1 MDYFLIWLGG
11 GLGSMARFW
20 VSSVVAQKVGQA
32 FPFGTLLV
40 NVTGSLLIG
49 FLAGLTLPEGRFMVS
64 PQVRTFFMIGICGG
78 YTTFSSFSLQTL
90 NLAQD
95 GEWLWAGLNILGSV
109 ALCLVAVWVGYMLAM
124 TVNKL

>member
-11 GLGSMARFW
+11 GLGSVARYW
-20 VSSVVAQKVGQA
+20 VSSVVAQRVGQA

-40 NVTGSLLIG
+40 NVSGSLLIG
-49 FLAGLTLPEGRFMVS
+49 FFAGLALPEGRFMVN
-64 PQVRTFFMIGICGG
+64 PQVRTFLMIGICGG

-90 NLAQD
+90 TLAQD

-109 ALCLVAVWVGYMLAM
+109 ALCLVAVWLGYILAM